1 MSASEIIIGV
11 MFMLWTIVGA
21 LQWSINRHQ
30 IAYAAS
36 ETAALLK
43 QIGSSEN
50 KASKFQDRAL
60 AAEAGNERLQAQ
72 LLEAQG
78 QIPHEGD
85 GSCDHCGK
93 IPSIAIPTSLCN
105 ECRDGV
111 KRAETAE
118 AQLAH
123 MRQLLLQTM
132 ADEGSYDLAD
142 WKADVEEALLSTTSS
157 AKWLEKHNAEK
168 DAQLAQMR
176 EALTLHTTPHVDNCG
191 CHRCKLLS
199 STASSAEWLKK
210 HDREVAKKERERCAK
225 ECDDERERWA
235 SEKAKSACSD
245 CAAAIRNPEDL

>member
-1 MSASEIIIGV
+1 VERARDYRDTLPRNLTSV
-11 MFMLWTIVGA
+11 RYPPTWTDEEVA
-21 LQWSINRHQ
+21 
-30 IAYAAS
+30 AYAAS

-168 DAQLAQMR
+168 DAQLGQMR
-176 EALTLHTTPHVDNCG
+176 DALVRRGSHFANCP
-191 CHRCKLLS
+191 KF
-199 STASSAEWLKK
+199 TN
-210 HDREVAKKERERCAK
+210 
-225 ECDDERERWA
+225 
-235 SEKAKSACSD
+235 EKAVCECPMKVLDDTA
-245 CAAAIRNPEDL
+245 